1 MPCLLVLFA
10 LVTPR
15 LLIVLLW
22 FFTNWFRGI
31 FPNVIVPILGL
42 ILLPT
47 TMLWYTA
54 IQHWFAG
61 QWTFWPVV
69 GMVIALAIDLSPAKG
84 RRRDG

>member
-1 MPCLLVLFA
+1 MPCLVVILA

-22 FFTNWFRGI
+22 LTTHWFRGI
-31 FPNVIVPILGL
+31 FPNAVVPILGL
-42 ILLPT
+42 IFLPT

-69 GMVIALAIDLSPAKG
+69 GLVIALAIDLSPAKG
-84 RRRDG
+84 RRSD